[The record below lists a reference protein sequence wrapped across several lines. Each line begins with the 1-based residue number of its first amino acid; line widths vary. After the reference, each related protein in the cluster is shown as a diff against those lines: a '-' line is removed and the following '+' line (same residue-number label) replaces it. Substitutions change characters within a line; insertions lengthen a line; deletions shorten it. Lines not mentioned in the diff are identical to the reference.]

1 MALALEA
8 WVLKALVGLEG
19 LALEGL
25 GLEGPVLEGFGL
37 LLPTSLTALLAFP
50 GAEQLCQ
57 YLCQNI

>member
-25 GLEGPVLEGFGL
+25 GLEGPILEGFGL

-50 GAEQLCQ
+50 GAKHVKLACK
-57 YLCQNI
+57 

>member
-19 LALEGL
+19 LV
-25 GLEGPVLEGFGL
+25 LEGPVLESFGL